1 MQGVMPKELPDD
13 WVLNLRQEVK
23 KQHGFG
29 WNVRDLRGR
38 VQLSR
43 RLEDKSRSAVIL
55 PIPWNPKALV
65 PVLKWLDEIV
75 ALMEDPDRQLSLK
88 GAFDLAQLNI
98 VGSDAAKPKQRQIA
112 WSMVKAKF
120 MDSIQSLRA
129 TSRAEWERR
138 IDRTIAAIESKPKP
152 RNGEEVLERY
162 RQLFFLGPAGENDGP
177 NVQVAPGGK
186 GRTRNLADASRFLR
200 FAVKECGVSTRYLPP
215 EKQVIDRLIGDPP
228 EGSDDG
234 EATTALKPDEFA
246 QLLDDLLE
254 EGKRDLYVATALI
267 GYLGLRPG
275 ELASLHFDGE
285 GRARVG
291 AIKRN
296 IKTIKKPPKARL
308 VLPVEV
314 PGRDSEGA
322 RVLRGYRDG
331 DPEYRL
337 PLAIRNQIAWVKE
350 KNSYRGVGEC
360 FRQQLERS
368 KAWQKLVAN
377 NPDLV
382 AYSLRHGFA
391 YRATFGK
398 ERLTMRVAAA
408 LMGHDPRTHAQH
420 YGRWTDDESLLIEVE
435 RINRAA

>member
-1 MQGVMPKELPDD
+1 MQGVMPKELPDE

-162 RQLFFLGPAGENDGP
+162 RELFFLGPAGENEGP

-368 KAWQKLVAN
+368 KAWQKLVAK

>member
-1 MQGVMPKELPDD
+1 MQGVMPKELPDE

-186 GRTRNLADASRFLR
+186 GRTRNLADACRFLR

-368 KAWQKLVAN
+368 KAWQKLVAK

-435 RINRAA
+435 RINQAA

>member
-1 MQGVMPKELPDD
+1 MQGVMPKELPEE

-55 PIPWNPKALV
+55 PIAWKDGALV

-350 KNSYRGVGEC
+350 KNSYRGVGAC

-368 KAWQKLVAN
+368 KAWQKLVAK

>member
-1 MQGVMPKELPDD
+1 MQGVMPKELPDE

-55 PIPWNPKALV
+55 PIAWNPKALV

-186 GRTRNLADASRFLR
+186 GRTRNLADACRFLR

-322 RVLRGYRDG
+322 RVLCGYRDG

-360 FRQQLERS
+360 FRQLLERS
-368 KAWQKLVAN
+368 KAWSKLVAN

-382 AYSLRHGFA
+382 PYSLRHGFA

-408 LMGHDPRTHAQH
+408 LMGHDSRTHAKH

-435 RINRAA
+435 RINQAA

>member
-1 MQGVMPKELPDD
+1 MQGVMPKELPDE

-186 GRTRNLADASRFLR
+186 GRTRNLADACRFLR

>member
-1 MQGVMPKELPDD
+1 MQGVMPKELPHE

-55 PIPWNPKALV
+55 PIAWNPKALV

-162 RQLFFLGPAGENDGP
+162 RELFFLGPAGENDGP

-186 GRTRNLADASRFLR
+186 GRTRNLADACRFLR

-368 KAWQKLVAN
+368 KAWQKLVAK

>member
-1 MQGVMPKELPDD
+1 MPKEQPDE
-13 WVLNLRQEVK
+13 WVLNLRNEVK

-55 PIPWNPKALV
+55 PIAWKDGALV

-112 WSMVKAKF
+112 WRMVKAKF

-162 RQLFFLGPAGENDGP
+162 RELFFLGPAGENDGP
-177 NVQVAPGGK
+177 HVQVAPGGK

-234 EATTALKPDEFA
+234 DATTALKPDEFA

-267 GYLGLRPG
+267 GYMGLRPG
-275 ELASLHFDGE
+275 ELASLYFDGE
-285 GRARVG
+285 GRARVA

-314 PGRDSEGA
+314 PGRDGEGA
-322 RVLRGYRDG
+322 RILRGYRDG

>member
-1 MQGVMPKELPDD
+1 MQGVMPKELPDE

-368 KAWQKLVAN
+368 KAWQKLVAK

>member
-1 MQGVMPKELPDD
+1 MQGVMPKELPDE

-55 PIPWNPKALV
+55 PIDWNPKALV

-138 IDRTIAAIESKPKP
+138 IDRTIAAIETKPKP

-162 RQLFFLGPAGENDGP
+162 RELFFLGPAGENDGP

-368 KAWQKLVAN
+368 KAWQKLVAK